1 MEENFSKSAIPQRNE
16 DDYIN
21 FDGGNCGVNINIYS
35 NKNEFGNTIYLEL
48 DGSAYGFTLANIK
61 ISTDKNSLIDLRNY
75 IDRKIQE
82 VDDSDS
88 SMIWSTYP
96 LNRENNIQEFLNL
109 LKTNNVNNITNF
121 LIKKYK
127 DITLSNK
134 AILKFYLIN
143 NLDLNLFDQIKNRI
157 KIILTEEMQNCND
170 LIKKNVSERELINA
184 IVNLRDKKNLIL
196 LFGFNLIKWEK
207 NLVRLRWKAKLR
219 SEERRVGKE
228 C

>member
-207 NLVRLRWKAKLR
+207 NLVRLRWKAKLTN
-219 SEERRVGKE
+219 KIKLFK
-228 C
+228 